1 MDVNQRANRETCNK
15 SNASR
20 NQISFAE
27 EAFQMVEAKGQRS
40 LRWHVP
46 LLYQTCETRAKPNT
60 QLIENGRPDNNTMF
74 LLAQGPKSFEKT
86 SFFIMCCY
94 SSLFFYYF
102 SLFFAVFYFLL
113 LCFCYVFLCFADFQ
127 IQTSEPSSRADML
140 HRV

>member
-86 SFFIMCCY
+86 SFFY
-94 SSLFFYYF
+94 YVLLFFIIF
-102 SLFFAVFYFLL
+102 LLFFIIFCCVLLFVAMFL
-113 LCFCYVFLCFADFQ
+113 LCFPMFCRFPNPDLRTQLQGRHVA
-127 IQTSEPSSRADML
+127 
-140 HRV
+140 